1 MPAPLMNLLNKAQL
15 AELRAASL
23 KILAEY
29 GMKIEDEAVRKQFVA
44 HGCIEKDDRVLIPAE
59 LIDQVCASAHSKIHF
74 KRGSWDFNLEH
85 GFPRTHSTGGAPW
98 IMDADGTCRN
108 ATTQDMVDSLK
119 LMNHLD
125 QLDLPCCLLYPSD
138 VPASISQYTQTEAM
152 FRNCKKPI
160 YAPGISMAGNAEYI
174 AELFKLM
181 NTEEGSY
188 VAMTGVSPETPL
200 HLPKEITDILRTVIG
215 AGMPV
220 SILAAPMAGLTGP
233 ITVTGCVAQ
242 CYAEMLATA
251 TYCWMVNPNTP
262 VIMAARTF
270 FTNMKYA
277 QAILGLPENGIS
289 TAMCAALA
297 AEDGFLS
304 DVYGMACTALAP
316 DQQSGY
322 EKMFNAI
329 VPALNGAALIT
340 GLGSLASVMYGSLG
354 QLVLD
359 NEMFAMI
366 RRCFYPFGTDEES
379 VGLEAIESVVLD
391 DSTFLIEPH
400 TIENLRS
407 DEVFHSTIGFDRMP
421 EEGDSVNAND
431 LIQEAH
437 KKARALIEAD
447 ETTPLSEE
455 VEREMASI
463 TAAARKNLLK

>member
-1 MPAPLMNLLNKAQL
+1 MPAPLMNLLNKGQL
-15 AELRAASL
+15 AELREISV
-23 KILAEY
+23 KILGTI
-29 GMKIEDEAVRKQFVA
+29 GMKIEDEAVRRQFA
-44 HGCIEKDDRVLIPAE
+44 GHGCEVKDDRVLIPRALVDE
-59 LIDQVCASAHSKIHF
+59 VCAASHGKIRF
-74 KRGSWDFNLEH
+74 KRGSWDFQLEH
-85 GFPRTHSTGGAPW
+85 GFPRTHCTGGAPW
-98 IMDADGTCRN
+98 IMNADGTCRN
-108 ATTQDMVDSLK
+108 AGTKDMIDSLK
-119 LMNHLD
+119 LTNALD
-125 QLDLPCCLLYPSD
+125 QLDLPCCLFYPSD
-138 VPASISQYTQTEAM
+138 VPAAVSQYTQTEAM
-152 FRNCKKPI
+152 FRYCKKPI
-160 YAPGISMAGNAEYI
+160 YAPGISMAGNAKYI
-174 AELFKLM
+174 AELFRLF
-181 NTEEGSY
+181 NVEEGSY

-200 HLPKEITDILRTVIG
+200 HLPKEITDVLRTVIG

-251 TYCWMVNPNTP
+251 AYCWMVNPKTP
-262 VIMAARTF
+262 VIMASRTF

-277 QAILGLPENGIS
+277 QTILGLPENGIAS
-289 TAMCAALA
+289 AMCAALA

-359 NEMFAMI
+359 NEQFAMI

-391 DSTFLIEPH
+391 ESTFLVEPH

-421 EEGDSVNAND
+421 EEGDSVDGNN
-431 LIQEAH
+431 LIREAH
-437 KKARALIEAD
+437 EQARALIEAD
-447 ETTPLSEE
+447 ETVPFPAD
-455 VEREMASI
+455 VEREIAKI
-463 TAAARKNLLK
+463 TEAARKELLK